1 MEEAVAGAGR
11 KVLVDVDDNSALIVV
26 NSLEIFV
33 RQLRPH
39 QIYSLNFFIVLII
52 THSIHLQ
59 WHKLFILLN
68 VYFLKM
74 KN

>member
-33 RQLRPH
+33 SQLRPH
-39 QIYSLNFFIVLII
+39 QIYSLNVFIILIL
-52 THSIHLQ
+52 TYSIN
-59 WHKLFILLN
+59 I
-68 VYFLKM
+68 
-74 KN
+74 